1 MIRLT
6 SSLVVQSVNVQSFA
20 GEAPV
25 SAGTTPSFVSQT
37 PHELVDGCMGLYYP
51 IYCWWL
57 WDYAT
62 KYFSLSEPS
71 SMGLWFSGPSRRAR
85 GRWCREGSEDNR
97 QNGEAGGTKFPAAK
111 VFLNLSPTF
120 LEISMIF
127 HVLRTS
133 FPSQRFRWSFMFFE
147 ILFLLR
153 DVDDLSCSSKFFSF
167 SEMSMIFHV
176 LRNYFCRWSPIFL
189 GIYCERIHGSATSP
203 LVIWR

>member
-25 SAGTTPSFVSQT
+25 SPGTTPSFVSQT
-37 PHELVDGCMGLYYP
+37 PHELVDGRMGLYYP
-51 IYCWWL
+51 IYSWWL

-62 KYFSLSEPS
+62 KYFSLSESS

-97 QNGEAGGTKFPAAK
+97 QNGEAGTKFPAANI
-111 VFLNLSPTF
+111 FWTF
-120 LEISMIF
+120 LPCSW
-127 HVLRTS
+127 
-133 FPSQRFRWSFMFFE
+133 RFRWSFMFFE
-147 ILFLLR
+147 LLFLLR